1 MWYDKRTT
9 LKKIQHLS
17 EANQSTLIC
26 HVSLCDWCF
35 TPTEILN
42 FSEQSHSWHSY
53 TQRTPRWAA
62 MLWAMRDLSQ
72 QKRQKTQRNLNGS
85 APAVDSKHMVKRQRA
100 VWAQCAS
107 LSESP
112 LPVATDQ
119 SGSPHRKKAK
129 KNRLKPKQPGV
140 LKRLFFMLT
149 DQSQDPPIPST
160 CQTTECFPAQILCSF
175 TLSVW
180 DTSNLCWLIKSW
192 MRWAQR
198 GRLTCWLLCVVLYP
212 PVCMFSCCLAH
223 SWNWHNRLLACNG
236 QWDFSTKCIFEHG
249 HNSQF

>member
-1 MWYDKRTT
+1 MFHT
-9 LKKIQHLS
+9 
-17 EANQSTLIC
+17 N
-26 HVSLCDWCF
+26 
-35 TPTEILN
+35 
-42 FSEQSHSWHSY
+42 
-53 TQRTPRWAA
+53 
-62 MLWAMRDLSQ
+62 
-72 QKRQKTQRNLNGS
+72 RNLKFLR
-85 APAVDSKHMVKRQRA
+85 AVTLLTFLHSENTSVSRYALSNERSITAETPKNTEELEWQRA
-100 VWAQCAS
+100 CGGQQAYGEEAESGVSSMRFLVWVS
-107 LSESP
+107 SP
-112 LPVATDQ
+112 CSNRSIWISSQ
-119 SGSPHRKKAK
+119 KKSK

>member
-1 MWYDKRTT
+1 MFHT
-9 LKKIQHLS
+9 
-17 EANQSTLIC
+17 N
-26 HVSLCDWCF
+26 
-35 TPTEILN
+35 
-42 FSEQSHSWHSY
+42 
-53 TQRTPRWAA
+53 
-62 MLWAMRDLSQ
+62 
-72 QKRQKTQRNLNGS
+72 RNL
-85 APAVDSKHMVKRQRA
+85 KFLRA
-100 VWAQCAS
+100 VTLLTFLHSENTSESRYALSNERSITAETPKNTEELEWQCACGGQQAYGEEA
-107 LSESP
+107 ESGVSSM
-112 LPVATDQ
+112 LFLVWV
-119 SGSPHRKKAK
+119 SPPCSNRSIWMSSQKKSK
-129 KNRLKPKQPGV
+129 KKYRLKPKQPGV

-149 DQSQDPPIPST
+149 DQSQDPTIPST